1 MIYLWIKNV
10 QAYKRTIGR
19 TVLEVQLFIILR
31 KAFSEMVNLLKSP
44 YSAGH
49 MKLLYARICLK
60 RRDITVLS
68 SVILAHVVDALK
80 KKRLMN
86 FFTRLFR
93 KLMSPQTGKMRQSI
107 IGDRKQSLSLMAV
120 GKNMNAT
127 LMMHHL
133 SDGADVTPTR

>member
-1 MIYLWIKNV
+1 
-10 QAYKRTIGR
+10 
-19 TVLEVQLFIILR
+19 
-31 KAFSEMVNLLKSP
+31 MVNLLKSP

-80 KKRLMN
+80 KRLMN
-86 FFTRLFR
+86 FFTRLFK

-107 IGDRKQSLSLMAV
+107 IGDRKQNLSLMAV
-120 GKNMNAT
+120 GKNMKD
-127 LMMHHL
+127 LYHL
-133 SDGADVTPTR
+133 SDGADVTPTRWSVQAK